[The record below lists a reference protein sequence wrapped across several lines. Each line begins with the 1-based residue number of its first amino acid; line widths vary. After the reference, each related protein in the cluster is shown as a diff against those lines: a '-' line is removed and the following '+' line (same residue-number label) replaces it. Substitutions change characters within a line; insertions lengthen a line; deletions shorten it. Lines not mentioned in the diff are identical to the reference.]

1 MRVTIIC
8 LMTIKHFKIFV
19 NNRFCCISRSS
30 CAKHDK
36 IRDFFLYPQYF
47 YIMWQIIKL
56 SIFNVF
62 TKCPKNLCTKSYC
75 ILPSGA
81 KNCAKSD
88 IIFLCN
94 SSIKILPG
102 IYKEFNLQSIS
113 MPICEI
119 GEPKVLLKNLEKIW
133 KIVNFFTGHPVS
145 KYIIYIICLCLCKG
159 KPFNN

>member
-1 MRVTIIC
+1 MNKANSLQIVFLSKMRVTIIC

-75 ILPSGA
+75 ISPSGA
-81 KNCAKSD
+81 KNCPKCD
-88 IIFLCN
+88 IFYPCN
-94 SSIKILPG
+94 FSIIILLDFYQKLNWLSIG
-102 IYKEFNLQSIS
+102 ISILK
-113 MPICEI
+113 I
-119 GEPKVLLKNLEKIW
+119 GEPKFLAKNLFKKW
-133 KIVNFFTGHPVS
+133 
-145 KYIIYIICLCLCKG
+145 
-159 KPFNN
+159 